1 MVIDASSA
9 GLAPVEKERWQRV
22 HDVFDRLRKRPRCE
36 WHAALSAEVSD
47 DPSMA
52 YEVLSLLV
60 ANESI
65 EGSQVQP

>member
-9 GLAPVEKERWQRV
+9 GLAPVEQERWQRV
-22 HDVFDRLRKRPRCE
+22 HEVFDRLRQRPRCE
-36 WHAALSAEVSD
+36 WHAALSSEVCD

-60 ANESI
+60 ANESV
-65 EGSQVQP
+65 EGSQIHS

>member
-9 GLAPVEKERWQRV
+9 GLAPVEQERWQRV
-22 HDVFDRLRKRPRCE
+22 HDVFDRLRQRPRCE
-36 WHAALSAEVSD
+36 WHAALSSEVSD

-60 ANESI
+60 ANESV
-65 EGSQVQP
+65 EGSQIHS